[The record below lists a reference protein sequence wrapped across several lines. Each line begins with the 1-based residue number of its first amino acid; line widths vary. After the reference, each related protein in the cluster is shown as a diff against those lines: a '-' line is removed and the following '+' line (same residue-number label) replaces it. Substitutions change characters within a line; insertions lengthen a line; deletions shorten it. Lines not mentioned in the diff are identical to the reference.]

1 MIQML
6 FPLYS
11 AVVVV
16 MFQMLYQTT
25 WLSITE
31 SPAKKY
37 NRYMSLKGVFFCWR
51 AIGTSSRNVEQLLVT
66 REKLY
71 TEISSFAHPSW
82 SFGAAIRAKDKLI
95 SSLYWRWHPRFAMYV
110 LPRNTVDEF
119 SEWFIYDNKHNE
131 CSIYQSFT
139 IVALRYAGNGAHL
152 LLIHVP
158 NHGIYAGFNEN

>member
-37 NRYMSLKGVFFCWR
+37 NRYMSLKGVFFFLLEGNWHKFKKRGTAVGYTGKTLYWDKLFCSSFLVIWGSYSR
-51 AIGTSSRNVEQLLVT
+51 ERQTDIFSVLTLTSSFRNVCTPPKYRRRVQWVIHLRQSTQWMLNLSVFHYSSST
-66 REKLY
+66 LCREWC
-71 TEISSFAHPSW
+71 TF
-82 SFGAAIRAKDKLI
+82 
-95 SSLYWRWHPRFAMYV
+95 
-110 LPRNTVDEF
+110 
-119 SEWFIYDNKHNE
+119 
-131 CSIYQSFT
+131 
-139 IVALRYAGNGAHL
+139 VANSRPESRDLR
-152 LLIHVP
+152 
-158 NHGIYAGFNEN
+158 GI

>member
-37 NRYMSLKGVFFCWR
+37 NRYMSLKGVFFFLLEGNWHKFKKR
-51 AIGTSSRNVEQLLVT
+51 GTAVGYTGKTLYWD
-66 REKLY
+66 KLFC
-71 TEISSFAHPSW
+71 SSFLVIWGSYLRERQTDI
-82 SFGAAIRAKDKLI
+82 F
-95 SSLYWRWHPRFAMYV
+95 SLYWRWHPRFAMYV

-158 NHGIYAGFNEN
+158 NHGI